1 MAGPVATSTCEA
13 FREECRDVWQSLLE
27 HSFVRELAAGTLPLE
42 RFRFYVAQDLLFLD
56 DYARTIGFAV
66 GRAGGDEDLRLL
78 VDELQIVVGR
88 EIASELEL
96 LRRVEELVGP
106 EVRTA
111 PEPTTVAYGS
121 FLLATAARGDALDVM
136 AALMPCAWSYADI
149 GLLHAGEA
157 SDHPIYADWL
167 RFFGGAEYVESIAD
181 RRELLDRLA
190 SSVSPARRRR
200 LGELFANA
208 ARLELAFWDMAYRA
222 DAKEER

>member
-1 MAGPVATSTCEA
+1 VARRVATSTCEEL
-13 FREECRDVWQSLLE
+13 REECGDVWESLLE
-27 HSFVRELAAGTLPLE
+27 HPFVRELAAGTLPLE

-56 DYARTIGFAV
+56 DYARAIGFAV
-66 GRAGGDEDLRLL
+66 GRADGDEDLRLL

-106 EVRTA
+106 EPRTA
-111 PEPTTVAYGS
+111 PDPTTIAYGS

-149 GLLHAGEA
+149 GLLHAGDSA
-157 SDHPIYADWL
+157 DHPVYADWL
-167 RFFGGAEYVESIAD
+167 RFFGGAEYVDSIAE
-181 RRELLDRLA
+181 RRTVLDRLTA
-190 SSVSPARRRR
+190 SVSPARRRR
-200 LGELFANA
+200 LGELFTNA

-222 DAKEER
+222 HAKEER